1 MTSESKKIFFKTIF
15 IVLDGEALK
24 KAIAGGKYSSIT
36 AISYDQ
42 LSLPDFRVRTKTT
55 TLIGLS
61 GQEEDIFKK
70 FNDTTRNEI
79 RKSEKTAGLKII
91 SDDKNFDGAYSL
103 YSDFEYSRGE
113 APFSKK
119 ALKECVVFS
128 AYYNNEIVSGIF
140 VDLGKPYLRVRYI
153 FSKRLDIDDKELYKI
168 VSNSTRRLVWE
179 ICLWGKKNGFVS
191 LDLASVNFKDPE
203 VSGITKFKMSFGGDV
218 VNEYTYIYKSLV
230 FRYFEKLAYLKIVVL
245 RFFHSIKKI
254 FHGK

>member
-1 MTSESKKIFFKTIF
+1 MISESKKLLFKTVF

-24 KAIAGGKYSSIT
+24 KAVVSGKYSAIT
-36 AISYDQ
+36 AISYDL

-55 TLIGLS
+55 ALISLTGS
-61 GQEEDIFKK
+61 EDDIFKK

-79 RKSEKTAGLKII
+79 RKSERTEGLKII

-119 ALKECVVFS
+119 ALKECIVFS

-153 FSKRLDIDDKELYKI
+153 FSKRLDIDDKEAYKI
-168 VSNSTRRLVWE
+168 VSNSTRRLIWE

-191 LDLASVNFKDPE
+191 LDMASVNFKDPE
-203 VSGITKFKMSFGGDV
+203 VAGITKFKMSFGGDV
-218 VNEYTYIYKSLV
+218 VNEYTYIYKSAA
-230 FRYFEKLAYLKIVVL
+230 FRYFEKLAYFKIIIL
-245 RFFHSIKKI
+245 RFLYSIKKI